1 MSSSVAHSPSARPEA
16 WTRAG
21 DPHRPALLLLHGFT
35 GNPSSVRPV
44 AESLLDTDSTLSVPL
59 LPGHGGTWRDL
70 ARTSWAEWSAAAVD
84 EFDRLASLHPS
95 VVVAGLTMGG
105 ALALDVGAQR
115 TPASIV
121 AINPAL
127 FVDSPAAPLL
137 PLLRH
142 VLPTTASI
150 GGDIEKP
157 GAVEDANDRTSV
169 RAAASL
175 HAGLR
180 GLRQRLWRID
190 APVTVCVS
198 GRDGVVAP
206 RSLRALRTG
215 LPQPP
220 RIVALRR
227 SRHVATLDYDA
238 PIIEQTI
245 RESLAA
251 AAGGGA

>member
-1 MSSSVAHSPSARPEA
+1 MSSSVVHSASARPEA
-16 WTRAG
+16 WFHSG
-21 DPHRPALLLLHGFT
+21 DPERPALLLLHGFT
-35 GNPSSVRPV
+35 GNPSSVRPI
-44 AESLLDTDSTLSVPL
+44 AESLVDTGSTLSVPL
-59 LPGHGGTWRDL
+59 LPGHGGTWREL
-70 ARTSWAEWSAAAVD
+70 ARTGWADWSAAAL
-84 EFDRLASLHPS
+84 EAFDRLASRHPA
-95 VVVAGLTMGG
+95 VVVAGLSMGG
-105 ALALDVGAQR
+105 ALSLEVGSQR

-137 PLLRH
+137 PVLKH
-142 VLPTTASI
+142 ILPTTASI

-180 GLRQRLWRID
+180 GLREHLWRID

-206 RSLRALRTG
+206 RSLRALRSG
-215 LPQPP
+215 LPQRP

-245 RESLAA
+245 RAALAA
-251 AAGGGA
+251 AAGDDA